1 MKKKQKINER
11 IKKMKT
17 FNKKETKHIL
27 MYLVG
32 EHFRK
37 QEKYHKGFQSSDIKK
52 HTTKLQNLLTDIQNA
67 DDILIKKGLTK

>member
-1 MKKKQKINER
+1 
-11 IKKMKT
+11 
-17 FNKKETKHIL
+17 